1 MERFKNQQALFAF
14 DSMEKRKVQMT
25 GGSSYIITL
34 PKEWIKRMNIRKND
48 LLNITAQPD
57 GTLIISPDSGKEA
70 DRRQMDMDVTG
81 GMDSDYLFRI
91 LVAAYIKGYSV
102 INLHSRGVMEEGA
115 RSVARQFSQNSVGLE
130 IVEEDEKFIEIRDL
144 LSPSEM
150 PFERTIRRMHLLV
163 RAMHMDA
170 IEGLVKE
177 ENTLLNDS
185 VERDIEVDRLYWLVA
200 HQYNSALRS
209 TETML
214 KMGITQESGV
224 YYFIVAKTM
233 ERIGDHAVRIAR
245 NAMKMEKRPSPAIL
259 KDIEA
264 ASRQALSLFSD
275 SVDSWL
281 KKDMKA
287 ANVTIEKTKKLAVR
301 CEKLNNMVMKE
312 KGMNAIAL
320 SYITESIRRTGEYSG
335 DISEMAINYLV
346 K

>member
-1 MERFKNQQALFAF
+1 
-14 DSMEKRKVQMT
+14 MEKRKVQMT

-34 PKEWIKRMNIRKND
+34 PKEWIKDRKIRKND
-48 LLNITAQPD
+48 LLNITVQPD
-57 GTLIISPDSGKEA
+57 GTLLISPDSGKET
-70 DRRQMDMDVTG
+70 DRRDIELNVSGPIDG
-81 GMDSDYLFRI
+81 DYLFRMM
-91 LVAAYIKGYSV
+91 VAAYIKGYSV
-102 INLHSRGVMEEGA
+102 ISLRSDDNMAEGI
-115 RSVARQFSQNSVGLE
+115 RSVARQFAQNSVGLE
-130 IVEEDEKFIEIRDL
+130 IVEEDERFIEIRDL

-150 PFERTIRRMHLLV
+150 PFERTIRRMHMLV
-163 RAMHMDA
+163 RAMHRDA
-170 IEGLVKE
+170 VEGLITGKTE
-177 ENTLLNDS
+177 LLNDS

-233 ERIGDHAVRIAR
+233 ERIGDHAVRIAK
-245 NAMKMEKRPSPAIL
+245 NAMKIEKKPSIAIL
-259 KDIEA
+259 KEIEA
-264 ASRQALSLFSD
+264 ASKQALSLFSD

-287 ANVTIEKTKKLAVR
+287 ANATIEETKKLAER
-301 CEKLNNMVMKE
+301 CENLNNMVMKE
-312 KGMNAIAL
+312 KGINAIAL

-346 K
+346 R